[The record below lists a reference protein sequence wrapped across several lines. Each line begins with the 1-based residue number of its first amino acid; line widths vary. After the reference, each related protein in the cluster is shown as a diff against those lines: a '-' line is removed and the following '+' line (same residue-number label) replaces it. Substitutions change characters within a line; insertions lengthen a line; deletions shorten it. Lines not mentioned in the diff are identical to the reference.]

1 LFDNDTIKKQNFRNP
16 IFLWY
21 NIMQLKMLKIKKLSK
36 YFGASLLTMMLIGG
50 CSPKIGAPKKIV
62 FPERVKNI
70 LIDESTGS
78 TGPCEP
84 TIYISP
90 NTPGFIAAGA
100 ILDRAY
106 VSTDYGRN
114 WKKIKLKSPY
124 GVYGDPVV
132 VIDKKDNIFFAHLS
146 NPLGKAY
153 TSEEFLDR
161 IVVQKSSDRGQSWN
175 GGTYP
180 PVDHKKDHDKH
191 WMAIDP
197 FTNNLLMSWTEFDK
211 YGSKDPDC
219 RSRILFSLSK
229 DEGESWTQPIVISQ
243 LEGDCIDGDDTTE
256 GAVPC
261 IGIDGTYYVAW
272 SYAEKI
278 YLDISNDKGK
288 TWLMQDIEVADQ
300 PGGWTFDVSGVGR
313 VNGMPIIKADHSK
326 GPNRGTLYINF
337 SDQRNGTNN
346 TDVWLVK
353 SMDNGQTWSK
363 PIKVNDNQNVSHQ
376 YFTWMDVDPS
386 TGYIYIVFYD
396 RREQKGSDYTD
407 VYIAVSTDGGQ
418 SFQNKKISESPFLQE
433 KSVFFGDYNNISAF
447 DGIVRPIWTRQD
459 GRKLSVWTAILD
471 FGKVKK

>member
-1 LFDNDTIKKQNFRNP
+1 
-16 IFLWY
+16 
-21 NIMQLKMLKIKKLSK
+21 
-36 YFGASLLTMMLIGG
+36 MLILTTNLKNTTKNSSIAFFLILMLAA
-50 CSPKIGAPKKIV
+50 CSPKIGAPVRIV
-62 FPERVKNI
+62 FPGQIKNV
-70 LIDESTGS
+70 LIDESTGA

-106 VSTDYGRN
+106 VSMDYGRN
-114 WKKIKLKSPY
+114 WNKIKLKSPY

-161 IVVQKSSDRGQSWN
+161 IVVQKSKDRGVNWN

-180 PVDHKKDHDKH
+180 PVNHKKDHDKH

-197 FTNNLLMSWTEFDK
+197 FTNHLLMSWTEFDK
-211 YGSKDPDC
+211 YGSKDPEC
-219 RSRILFSLSK
+219 KSRILFSMSE
-229 DEGESWTQPIVISQ
+229 DAGESWSEPLVLSQ
-243 LEGDCIDGDDTTE
+243 LEGDCIDGDNTTE

-261 IGIDGTYYVAW
+261 IGTDGVYYVAW

-278 YLDISNDKGK
+278 YLDKSTDKGK
-288 TWLMQDIEVADQ
+288 SWLQEDIVVADQ
-300 PGGWTFDVSGVGR
+300 PGGWTFEVSGVGR
-313 VNGMPIIKADHSK
+313 VNGMPVIKADHSK
-326 GPNRGTLYINF
+326 GPHRGALYVNF
-337 SDQRNGTNN
+337 SDQRNGTDN

-353 SMDNGQTWSK
+353 STDNGMTWSE
-363 PIKVNDNQNVSHQ
+363 PVKVNDNQNVSHQ
-376 YFTWMDVDPS
+376 FFTWMDVDPL

-407 VYIAVSTDGGQ
+407 VYIAVSTDGGR
-418 SFQNKKISESPFLQE
+418 SFQNKKISESPFLNE
-433 KSVFFGDYNNISAF
+433 KSVFFGDYNNISAHN
-447 DGIVRPIWTRQD
+447 GIVRPIWTRQD

-471 FGKVKK
+471 FGTVNKR